1 MTELRSENL
10 RNDGKCS
17 TFIRFHILYFRISV
31 IVTDFWRSKVSTGH
45 GIFMSTY
52 KYLQFI
58 MIKIGSFVT
67 AKRFRKFLI
76 PETSILE
83 SIHVKVKPQNRS
95 FTFLENLDFEFF
107 HVLEL
112 ILEKLSDLLLL
123 SIERHLFMLRRRLRK
138 RLNWR
143 YDHLWRVI
151 YRGTRNNPL
160 EIRLISPL
168 QK

>member
-1 MTELRSENL
+1 
-10 RNDGKCS
+10 
-17 TFIRFHILYFRISV
+17 
-31 IVTDFWRSKVSTGH
+31 
-45 GIFMSTY
+45 
-52 KYLQFI
+52 

-143 YDHLWRVI
+143 YDHIWRAI
-151 YRGTRNNPL
+151 YRGDK
-160 EIRLISPL
+160 I
-168 QK
+168 

>member
-1 MTELRSENL
+1 MTEIRS
-10 RNDGKCS
+10 RNFRSDRKKP
-17 TFIRFHILYFRISV
+17 TFIRLRFSFFRISV
-31 IVTDFWRSKVSTGH
+31 ILTVFYRPKFLDSATSHS
-45 GIFMSTY
+45 IFVSTY

-107 HVLEL
+107 HVREL

-123 SIERHLFMLRRRLRK
+123 SIERHLFMLRRRLR
-138 RLNWR
+138 L
-143 YDHLWRVI
+143 
-151 YRGTRNNPL
+151 
-160 EIRLISPL
+160 
-168 QK
+168 

>member
-1 MTELRSENL
+1 MKENAWL
-10 RNDGKCS
+10 LWGWNHFFFGFKSFLPIFSGPKLIWQCA
-17 TFIRFHILYFRISV
+17 
-31 IVTDFWRSKVSTGH
+31 TGH
-45 GIFMSTY
+45 SIFMSTY

-123 SIERHLFMLRRRLRK
+123 SIERHLFMLRRRLRLKK

-151 YRGTRNNPL
+151 YRGDK
-160 EIRLISPL
+160 E
-168 QK
+168 

>member
-1 MTELRSENL
+1 MTEIRS
-10 RNDGKCS
+10 RNFRSDRKKT
-17 TFIRFHILYFRISV
+17 TFIRLRILFFRISV
-31 IVTDFWRSKVSTGH
+31 ILTVFCGPKFLDLATSH
-45 GIFMSTY
+45 GVFVSTY

-107 HVLEL
+107 HVREL

-123 SIERHLFMLRRRLRK
+123 SIERHLFMLRRRLR
-138 RLNWR
+138 L
-143 YDHLWRVI
+143 
-151 YRGTRNNPL
+151 
-160 EIRLISPL
+160 
-168 QK
+168 

>member
-1 MTELRSENL
+1 M
-10 RNDGKCS
+10 
-17 TFIRFHILYFRISV
+17 IRQF
-31 IVTDFWRSKVSTGH
+31 STGH

-123 SIERHLFMLRRRLRK
+123 SIERHLFMLRRRLR
-138 RLNWR
+138 L
-143 YDHLWRVI
+143 
-151 YRGTRNNPL
+151 
-160 EIRLISPL
+160 
-168 QK
+168 